1 MIQEHKF
8 GSFII
13 DGKSFL
19 GDIKIL
25 DSKVR
30 YWTKREFHTVNV
42 IDIKELIESKPEII
56 VVGTGNSGLLELSPE
71 AKQLILS
78 NRINLFIDKNME
90 AIKKYNQFL
99 SENKKVSA
107 IFHATC

>member
-13 DGKSFL
+13 DGKLFL

-30 YWTKREFHTVNV
+30 YWTKREFHTVN
-42 IDIKELIESKPEII
+42 IKDIKELVESQPKII

-78 NRINLFIDKNME
+78 NRINLFIDKNTE
-90 AIKKYNQFL
+90 AIKKYNQSI